1 MAERLFSP
9 ILEDGY
15 YLLISFVECAWFKF
29 VDFLTRNLRIY
40 QSTIVPVTTR
50 AIHKYLERFYWNNFS
65 ILRLLLLELKEW
77 VVEEQ
82 NFVLVKA
89 PNTLVLYERLLLT
102 VSMNCLS
109 CFKLDQHE
117 IKPNCLLPNHGV
129 VQHFTDG
136 YFNWAAAQQPMR
148 TIYLFTNGLN
158 IPYQLWEEILA
169 QWPFKISSRI
179 LILPANGL
187 DLN

>member
-65 ILRLLLLELKEW
+65 ILRLLLLELKE
-77 VVEEQ
+77 
-82 NFVLVKA
+82 
-89 PNTLVLYERLLLT
+89 
-102 VSMNCLS
+102 
-109 CFKLDQHE
+109 
-117 IKPNCLLPNHGV
+117 
-129 VQHFTDG
+129 
-136 YFNWAAAQQPMR
+136 
-148 TIYLFTNGLN
+148 
-158 IPYQLWEEILA
+158 
-169 QWPFKISSRI
+169 
-179 LILPANGL
+179 
-187 DLN
+187 